1 MQPQDIQL
9 RLDRAQQGLR
19 ARGLDALLVT
29 PGPDLRYLV
38 GYDAVPLERLTCLVI
53 PAQGQI
59 RMGEPTSRSTPGAS
73 LTIPSRLQ
81 PDWWAL
87 SLALPSMT
95 VCGRR
100 RF

>member
-1 MQPQDIQL
+1 MQPEDIQL
-9 RLDRAQQGLR
+9 RLDRAQQGLQ

-59 RMGEPTSRSTPGAS
+59 RMVVPRLEEPDKLPRAH
-73 LTIPSRLQ
+73 LCY
-81 PDWWAL
+81 AL
-87 SLALPSMT
+87 LFRVFWLFRPPL
-95 VCGRR
+95 
-100 RF
+100 